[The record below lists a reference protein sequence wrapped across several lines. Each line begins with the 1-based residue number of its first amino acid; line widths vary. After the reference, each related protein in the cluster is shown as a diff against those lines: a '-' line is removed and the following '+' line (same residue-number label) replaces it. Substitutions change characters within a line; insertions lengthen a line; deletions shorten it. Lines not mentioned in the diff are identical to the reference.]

1 MSNNSPSVKDLF
13 KAGAHVG
20 HMRSKTD
27 ARTHK
32 FVYSFKNRIAVIDLD
47 QTKRQIDNAV
57 EYLISSAKSG
67 SLILFSGTKMQ
78 AKDKV
83 KEVAVKLKMPYV
95 NHRWPGGLITNFQVV
110 SKSIKKMVKTET
122 GLAENKFEHLTKNE
136 RLHIEKN
143 LAKSRMIF
151 DGLRDLERIPD
162 VLFVVDAKEE
172 DIAIL
177 EARAKGIPI
186 VALCDTN
193 SNPSE
198 IDYPIII
205 NDDSQKSI
213 AMVLDLIANEVAK
226 NYKVKAIEGE
236 VEKRVDK
243 AILKEK
249 KEKPKVSKKKVAKK

>member
-1 MSNNSPSVKDLF
+1 MSDNSPSVKDLF

-47 QTKRQIDNAV
+47 QTKKQIDDAV
-57 EYLISSAKSG
+57 EYLNNKAKSG
-67 SLILFSGTKMQ
+67 ALILFSGTKMQ

-83 KEVAVKLKMPYV
+83 KEVADKLKMPYV

-110 SKSIKKMVKTET
+110 SKSIKKMVKTEA
-122 GLAENKFEHLTKNE
+122 GLAENKFEHLTKSE

-143 LAKSRMIF
+143 LTKSKMIF
-151 DGLRDLERIPD
+151 DGLRDLERVPD

-193 SNPSE
+193 ADPSK
-198 IDYPIII
+198 IDYPIMI
-205 NDDSQKSI
+205 NDDSRKSI
-213 AMVLDLIANEVAK
+213 AMVLDLIASEITK
-226 NYKVKAIEGE
+226 NYKTKVAEGE
-236 VEKRVDK
+236 VEKRVEK
-243 AILKEK
+243 AIIKSK
-249 KEKPKVSKKKVAKK
+249 VAKPKVSKKKVTKK